1 MSHAKPHLPERA
13 YPASVRPGAF
23 SLLELLVVIAI
34 LGILASMTSLAIGSL
49 GYGTKL
55 TTAGNLAA
63 DVINNAR
70 QAARARNT
78 RTMVAMVSGGADA
91 GRALAALAFT
101 ATNGTDGYWS
111 QIDKWRTLPEGI
123 IVDTTKSLN
132 FFQSPPP
139 SALPIMRAGAAA
151 TCSCA
156 EFLPD
161 GRPLNAA
168 SSNLILYLTSANAS
182 SAQTNNYY
190 KIIVNQATGIPTI
203 RRP

>member
-1 MSHAKPHLPERA
+1 MSRGKPHLPARA
-13 YPASVRPGAF
+13 CPASVRPEAF
-23 SLLELLVVIAI
+23 SLLELLVVIAV
-34 LGILASMTSLAIGSL
+34 LGILAAMTSLAIGSL

-55 TTAGNLAA
+55 TTAGNLAV

-78 RTMVAMVSGGADA
+78 MTMVAMITGGADA
-91 GRALAALAFT
+91 GRALAALSFT
-101 ATNGTDGYWS
+101 ATNGTNGSWS

-123 IVDTTKSLN
+123 IVDTNKSLN
-132 FFQSPPP
+132 FFQPPPP
-139 SALPIMRAGAAA
+139 SATITRAGAAA

-156 EFLPD
+156 VFLPD

-168 SSNLILYLTSANAS
+168 SANLILYLTSANTN